1 MPTNTLLTIGMVTA
15 ESLECFQNNLVFC
28 NRAHILRQYSR
39 EFATP
44 GAKIG
49 PTLNVR
55 LPAQLRAVSGAAL
68 QVQDYIEPSVPLT
81 INQQEHVDLQF
92 TSFEMTLSLD
102 MWSDRIGKPSGITL
116 ANKVDAY
123 GLGLYHQIPNAVLVP
138 AAGSVK
144 WRAFLQ
150 AGAILAD
157 NGAPNDGSWR
167 AVLNQW
173 AQVDVVDEL
182 KGLFQ
187 SSEQIK
193 RQYERGL
200 MGTSGGYDWVWDQ
213 NVAVHTTGPMGG
225 APLYAT
231 TASDG
236 LSITVTGFT
245 AAAAA
250 RLNKGDIF
258 TFGTPGTPAAGDIF
272 AVNPVS
278 LQSTGKLR
286 QFTVTANVSSAADGT
301 ATIPIYPPIIG
312 PATPANPRQTVH
324 ALPTGGKA
332 LVFLGT
338 ANTAYYQN
346 LVHQKSAFAMAMCR
360 LQEPF
365 SGQAAYATDEDT
377 GVAIRTWKASDISN
391 DTHASRADIAFGFAV
406 TRPQWAVR
414 AWSPT
419 A

>member
-1 MPTNTLLTIGMVTA
+1 MPTNTLLTLGLITP
-15 ESLECFQNNLVFC
+15 EQLECFQNNLVFC
-28 NRAHILRQYSR
+28 NSAHILRQYSS
-39 EFATP
+39 EFAVP
-44 GAKIG
+44 GQKVG
-49 PTLNVR
+49 PTINIR
-55 LPAQLRAVSGAAL
+55 LPAQLRAVSGPSL
-68 QVQDYIEPSVPLT
+68 QAQDYIEQSVPLS

-102 MWSDRIGKPSGITL
+102 MWSQRIGKPSGITL
-116 ANKVDAY
+116 ANKVDTY
-123 GLGLYHQIPNAVLVP
+123 GLGLYAQVPNAVLVP
-138 AAGSVK
+138 TAGNVK
-144 WRAFLQ
+144 WRAYLQ
-150 AGAILAD
+150 AGALLAD

-167 AVLNQW
+167 VVLNQW
-173 AQVDVVDEL
+173 AQVDIVDEL

-187 SSEQIK
+187 KSDQIA

-200 MGTSGGYDWVWDQ
+200 MGTSGGFDWTWDQ

-231 TASDG
+231 TVAG
-236 LSITVTGFT
+236 GASITVTGFT

-250 RLNKGDIF
+250 RLNAGDIF

-286 QFTVTANVSSAADGT
+286 QFTVTAPVSSAADGS

-324 ALPTGGKA
+324 ALPTPGKA

-346 LVHQKSAFAMAMCR
+346 IVHQKSAFAMAMCR

-365 SGQAAYATDEDT
+365 SGQAAYATDPDT
-377 GVAIRTWKASDISN
+377 GVAIRTWKASAIET
-391 DTHASRADIAFGFAV
+391 DTHASRADIAFGFCC

-419 A
+419 T

>member
-1 MPTNTLLTIGMVTA
+1 MITR
-15 ESLECFQNNLVFC
+15 EQLECFQNNLVFC

-39 EFATP
+39 EFAVP
-44 GAKIG
+44 GDKIG

-55 LPAQLRAVSGAAL
+55 LPAQLRAVSGPTL
-68 QVQDYIEPSVPLT
+68 QAQDYIEQSVPLT

-102 MWSDRIGKPSGITL
+102 DWSQRIGMPSGIVL

-123 GLGLYHQIPNAVLVP
+123 GLGLYAQIPNAVLVP
-138 AAGSVK
+138 TAGNVK
-144 WRAFLQ
+144 WRAYLQ
-150 AGAILAD
+150 AGALLAD

-167 AVLNQW
+167 VVLNQW
-173 AQVDVVDEL
+173 AQVDIVDEL

-187 SSEQIK
+187 KSDQIA

-200 MGTSGGYDWVWDQ
+200 MGTSGGFDWTWDQ

-225 APLYAT
+225 APLHAT
-231 TASDG
+231 VGAG
-236 LSITVTGFT
+236 GNSITVTGFT

-250 RLNKGDIF
+250 RLNAGDVF
-258 TFGTPGTPAAGDIF
+258 TYGTPGTPAAGDIF

-286 QFTVTANVSSAADGT
+286 QFTVTAAVSSAADGS

-324 ALPTGGKA
+324 ALPTPGKA
-332 LVFLGT
+332 LIFLGT
-338 ANTAYYQN
+338 PATSYYQN

-377 GVAIRTWKASDISN
+377 GVAVRTWKASDISN
-391 DTHASRADIAFGFAV
+391 DTHASRADICFGFAV

-419 A
+419 V

>member
-1 MPTNTLLTIGMVTA
+1 
-15 ESLECFQNNLVFC
+15 
-28 NRAHILRQYSR
+28 
-39 EFATP
+39 
-44 GAKIG
+44 
-49 PTLNVR
+49 
-55 LPAQLRAVSGAAL
+55 VSGPNL
-68 QVQDYIEPSVPLT
+68 QVQDYIEQSVPLT
-81 INQQEHVDLQF
+81 IDQQEHVDLQF

-102 MWSDRIGKPSGITL
+102 EWSDRIGMPSGIVL

-123 GLGLYHQIPNAVLVP
+123 GLGQYWKVPNAVLVP
-138 AAGSVK
+138 SAGNVK

-150 AGAILAD
+150 AGALLAD
-157 NGAPNDGSWR
+157 NGAPNDGTWR

-173 AQVDVVDEL
+173 AQVDVIDEL
-182 KGLFQ
+182 KGLMQ

-200 MGTSGGYDWVWDQ
+200 MGESGGYTWVWDQ
-213 NVAVHTTGPMGG
+213 NVGILTTGQRGG

-245 AAAAA
+245 AAAAN
-250 RLNKGDIF
+250 RLKKGELF
-258 TFGTPGTPAAGDIF
+258 TFGDPDTPAAGDIF

-286 QFTVTANVSSAADGT
+286 QFTVTADVNSAADGS
-301 ATIPIYPPIIG
+301 ATIPIYPAIIG
-312 PATPANPRQTVH
+312 PATPANPRQTVLT
-324 ALPTGGKA
+324 LPTPGKA
-332 LVFLGT
+332 LTFLGAAST
-338 ANTAYYQN
+338 SYFQN

-365 SGQAAYATDEDT
+365 SGEASYAVDSDT
-377 GVAIRTWKASDISN
+377 GVAIRTWKASDITN
-391 DTHASRADIAFGFAV
+391 DTHASRGDIAFGFTAP
-406 TRPQWAVR
+406 RPQWAVR
-414 AWSPT
+414 AWSQ

>member
-1 MPTNTLLTIGMVTA
+1 MPTNTLLTIGQITREA
-15 ESLECFQNNLVFC
+15 LEYFSNNLVFT

-39 EFATP
+39 EFAIP
-44 GAKIG
+44 GDKIG
-49 PTLNVR
+49 PSLNVR
-55 LPAQLRAVSGAAL
+55 LPAQLRATSGPNL
-68 QVQDYIEPSVPLT
+68 QVQDYIEQSVPLS

-92 TSFEMTLSLD
+92 TSFEATLSLD
-102 MWSDRIGKPSGITL
+102 DWGDRIGEPSGIVL

-123 GLGLYHQIPNAVLVP
+123 GLALYHQIPNAVLVP
-138 AAGSVK
+138 TAGNVK
-144 WRAFLQ
+144 WRAYLQ
-150 AGAILAD
+150 AGAMLAD
-157 NGAPNDGSWR
+157 NAAPNDGSWR
-167 AVLNQW
+167 VVLNQW
-173 AQVDVVDEL
+173 AQVDIVDEL

-187 SSEQIK
+187 SSEQIA

-200 MGTSGGYDWVWDQ
+200 MGQSGGFTWVWDQ

-272 AVNPVS
+272 GVNPVS

-324 ALPTGGKA
+324 ALPTAGKA

-346 LVHQKSAFAMAMCR
+346 ILHQKSAFAMAMCR

-377 GVAIRTWKASDISN
+377 GVAIRTWKSSNISD

-406 TRPQWAVR
+406 TRPQWACR
-414 AWSPT
+414 AWSPVV
-419 A
+419 

>member
-1 MPTNTLLTIGMVTA
+1 MITR
-15 ESLECFQNNLVFC
+15 EQLECFQNNLVFC

-39 EFATP
+39 EFAVP
-44 GAKIG
+44 GDKIG

-55 LPAQLRAVSGAAL
+55 LPAQLRAVSGPTL
-68 QVQDYIEPSVPLT
+68 QAQDYIEQSVPLT

-102 MWSDRIGKPSGITL
+102 DWSQRVGMPSGIVL

-123 GLGLYHQIPNAVLVP
+123 GLGLYAQVPNAVLVP
-138 AAGSVK
+138 TAGNVK
-144 WRAFLQ
+144 WRAYLQ
-150 AGAILAD
+150 AGALLAD

-167 AVLNQW
+167 VVLNQW
-173 AQVDVVDEL
+173 AQVDIVDEL

-187 SSEQIK
+187 KSDQIA

-200 MGTSGGYDWVWDQ
+200 MGTSGGFDWTWDQ
-213 NVAVHTTGPMGG
+213 NVAVHTTGPGAAAGPLHATIGTGG
-225 APLYAT
+225 N
-231 TASDG
+231 
-236 LSITVTGFT
+236 SITVTGFPL
-245 AAAAA
+245 AAAA
-250 RLNKGDIF
+250 RLNAGDVF

-286 QFTVTANVSSAADGT
+286 QFTVTSPVSSAADGT
-301 ATIPIYPPIIG
+301 ATINIYPPIIG

-324 ALPTGGKA
+324 ALPTAGKA
-332 LVFLGT
+332 LIFLGT
-338 ANTAYYQN
+338 PSTSYYQN
-346 LVHQKSAFAMAMCR
+346 IVHQKSAFALASCR

-365 SGQAAYATDEDT
+365 SGTAAYAVDEDS
-377 GVAIRTWKASDISN
+377 GAAIRTWKASDISN

-419 A
+419 T